1 MSMTAVARKDF
12 QDAVRSRSLWTLS
25 VVFVGLAM
33 LTTYMYVEFPELLGG
48 EAELSG
54 VGLGLF
60 LAGIA
65 SLFIGLTAIVI
76 AIILSV
82 GLSLLSGL
90 IDIAVYLTMLGLVAL
105 VGLGIVNFFAPGLI
119 PIVATPALPFEPS
132 TVEPLI
138 RLTESTATPLIPSI

>member
-1 MSMTAVARKDF
+1 MSMVAVARKDF

-33 LTTYMYVEFPELLGG
+33 LTTYMYIEFPEMLGG
-48 EAELSG
+48 EEELSG

-76 AIILSV
+76 TYKALAGERELGSMK
-82 GLSLLSGL
+82 LL
-90 IDIAVYLTMLGLVAL
+90 LGLPHTRRDV
-105 VGLGIVNFFAPGLI
+105 VFGKVLGRTATLAI
-119 PIVATPALPFEPS
+119 PIVVGFGAAGLYGS
-132 TVEPLI
+132 LMI
-138 RLTESTATPLIPSI
+138 S